1 MNMQMYNTIR
11 EIFREETMKK
21 TFMLIAALAALPVMA
36 FAGDTKVDP
45 KQYTLDMNSVE
56 VEELEPVVNEGY
68 DRIFRRGDGGPTG
81 NGQAPA
87 TIPAPDQLPQ
97 APSGPSVPSVPT
109 IPSVPTVPTLPTV
122 QVGQD
127 SASMQFQQGVSNA
140 SAVVALLDQ
149 IVNLVD
155 KVFTI
160 IAKGQPVVDIN
171 VNYANAVPYGISHW
185 TQLQGWKAPAIKR
198 YAINYKNLYG
208 MKVVKIEFQVHYT
221 YGGNYNGKGKYLT
234 GVTVEPTKVDT
245 MWGWNVDMVAEV
257 PDSTITNVGTSED
270 PIAAMQVQLR
280 YKVHSIMSDVQQK
293 AIFYVRGDG
302 GFKHLTGTKSVAPIK
317 LNTVPNKDLQKKI
330 QNVKF

>member
-1 MNMQMYNTIR
+1 
-11 EIFREETMKK
+11 MKK
-21 TFMLIAALAALPVMA
+21 TFMLIAALAAFPVLSSA
-36 FAGDTKVDP
+36 QDTKADP

-56 VEELEPVVNEGY
+56 IEELEPIVNEGY
-68 DRIFRRGDGGPTG
+68 NRIFRRGDGGQTG
-81 NGQAPA
+81 NGQGA

-97 APSGPSVPSVPT
+97 APSVPS

-122 QVGQD
+122 QAGQD
-127 SASMQFQQGVSNA
+127 SSAQFQQGVQNA
-140 SAVVALLDQ
+140 SGVVALLDQ

-155 KVFTI
+155 KIFTV

-198 YAINYKNLYG
+198 YSISYKNLYG
-208 MKVVKIEFQVHYT
+208 IKVVKVEFQVHYT
-221 YGGNYNGKGKYLT
+221 YGGNYNGRGKYLT

-245 MWGWNVDMVAEV
+245 LWGWNVDMVAEV
-257 PDSTITNVGTSED
+257 PDSTIANVGTSED
-270 PIAAMQVQLR
+270 PIASMQVQLR
-280 YKVHSIMSDVQQK
+280 YKVHSIMSDIQQK

-302 GFKHLTGTKSVAPIK
+302 QFKHLTGSKAVAPVK
-317 LNTVPNKDLQKKI
+317 LNTEPNKELQKKI

>member
-1 MNMQMYNTIR
+1 
-11 EIFREETMKK
+11 MKK
-21 TFMLIAALAALPVMA
+21 TFALIAALAVVPATA
-36 FAGDTKVDP
+36 FAADKVDE
-45 KQYTLDMNSVE
+45 KQFTIDVNSIELVE
-56 VEELEPVVNEGY
+56 LSPIPNDNY
-68 DRIFRRGDGGPTG
+68 NRLFRRGEGGPTG
-81 NGQAPA
+81 NSQGA
-87 TIPAPDQLPQ
+87 TIPAPSELPQ

-109 IPSVPTVPTLPTV
+109 IPSVPSVPTLPTV
-122 QVGQD
+122 QAGQD
-127 SASMQFQQGVSNA
+127 SSSMQFQQGVSNA

-302 GFKHLTGTKSVAPIK
+302 GFKHLTGTKSVAPVK